1 VVRGHSLRA
10 TARSRHVWRKRYL
23 KSLTCRVRERYPGVV
38 STPGSSRRRPTI
50 YDVARLAGV
59 STATVSRA
67 LNGTGQVAEAKR
79 LAIEQAVEQLGY
91 RPNTIARSLVTRS
104 TQTIALLLPDIT
116 NPFYAELVAGIHQ
129 LTLERD
135 YTMLLCTTDFDPEQE
150 ERYLRL
156 LRAKHVDGALVD
168 GLVLPPERIARFV
181 EDGFP
186 IVCLDR
192 DVDSPAVPLVQVD
205 NRLGARLATE
215 HLLALGHRRIAHIMG
230 APARISEERLLGYQG
245 ALAGAGVAPDS
256 ALVELGN
263 FTETGGHDAMRAL
276 IEAAPDLT
284 AVFAANDLSAI
295 GAMNAIAASGRSM
308 PGDVSIVGFDDVRL
322 SQYTSPPLTTIRQ
335 PAGAIARYATELL
348 LGMIAGRRPPKILHP
363 FTPELIVRSSTAG
376 LR

>member
-1 VVRGHSLRA
+1 M
-10 TARSRHVWRKRYL
+10 
-23 KSLTCRVRERYPGVV
+23 
-38 STPGSSRRRPTI
+38 STPASRRKRPTI

-67 LNGTGQVAEAKR
+67 LNDIGQVAEAKR
-79 LAIEQAVEQLGY
+79 VAIDAAVAQLGY

-116 NPFYAELVAGIHQ
+116 NPFYADLVTGIQQ

-192 DVDSPAVPLVQVD
+192 DVNSRAVPLVQVD
-205 NRLGARLATE
+205 NRMGARLATE
-215 HLLALGHRRIAHIMG
+215 HLLALGHTRVAHIMG

-245 ALAGAGVAPDS
+245 ALGRAGVDPDS
-256 ALVELGN
+256 SLVALGN
-263 FTETGGHDAMRAL
+263 FTETGGHDAMQAL
-276 IEAAPDLT
+276 LAAETGMT

-295 GAMNAIAASGRSM
+295 GAMNAIVASGRSV
-308 PGDVSIVGFDDVRL
+308 PRDISVVGFDDLRL
-322 SQYTSPPLTTIRQ
+322 AQYTSPPLTTIRQ
-335 PAGAIARYATELL
+335 PAGDIARHSTELL
-348 LGMIAGRRPPKILHP
+348 LGMIAGRKPGKLHHLFP
-363 FTPELIVRSSTAG
+363 PELVIRSSTAHI
-376 LR
+376 L

>member
-1 VVRGHSLRA
+1 
-10 TARSRHVWRKRYL
+10 
-23 KSLTCRVRERYPGVV
+23 V
-38 STPGSSRRRPTI
+38 STPGTSRRRPTI

-79 LAIEQAVEQLGY
+79 AAIDAAVEQLGY
-91 RPNTIARSLVTRS
+91 RPNTIARSLVTRA

-116 NPFYAELVAGIHQ
+116 NPFYAELVAGIQQ

-192 DVDSPAVPLVQVD
+192 DVNSPAVPLVQVD
-205 NRLGARLATE
+205 NRMGARLATE
-215 HLLALGHRRIAHIMG
+215 HLLSLGHTRIAHIAG
-230 APARISEERLLGYQG
+230 ASARISEERLLGYQG
-245 ALAGAGVAPDS
+245 ALAAAGLEPDS
-256 ALVELGN
+256 ALVAMGD
-263 FTETGGHDAMRAL
+263 FTEMGGHAAMRAL
-276 IEAAPDLT
+276 LASAPDLS

-295 GAMNAIAASGRSM
+295 GALNAIAAAGRSV
-308 PGDVSIVGFDDVRL
+308 PGDVSLVGFDDVRL
-322 SQYTSPPLTTIRQ
+322 AQYTSPPLTTVRQ
-335 PAGAIARYATELL
+335 PAREIARTSTELL
-348 LGMIAGRRPPKILHP
+348 LGMIDGHKPRKLHHLL
-363 FTPELIVRSSTAG
+363 TPELVLRDSTARR
-376 LR
+376 L